1 MMIDE
6 NTQRELVEV
15 FSALASGTRLRIVI
29 MLADGKMGCQEILSR
44 LDLSQPAVSYHLGK
58 LEHAGVL
65 VKERSGA
72 RNCYRLHNRIS
83 GLINIFDEEETR

>member
-1 MMIDE
+1 MMLDE
-6 NTQRELVEV
+6 NAQREWVKV
-15 FSALASGTRLRIVI
+15 FSALASDTRFRIVI
-29 MLADGKMGCQEILSR
+29 MLSGGKMGCQEILSR

-65 VKERSGA
+65 VKERNGI

-83 GLINIFDEEETR
+83 ELVNVVEKEEVG